1 MTFFTS
7 TELVYARRPPPLGDL
22 VGGFAEHWDISTA
35 DGAIAA
41 TVEESMSALG
51 RAGRFLSNRFAY
63 QQRHRLRIVDPAGG
77 PLLLIVKPPPRLGL
91 EYAEVRDAD
100 GVAAGTVRL
109 IEGSGGLGFYD
120 RGDARLGEA
129 RKNRRTHEMFA
140 ADGSPIGEFAGTATR
155 GGYRFRVAGGLG
167 DPLRSLVRAAPIVAH
182 FLVR

>member
-63 QQRHRLRIVDPAGG
+63 QQRHRLRVVDPAGR

-109 IEGSGGLGFYD
+109 IEGGLGFYD
-120 RGDARLGEA
+120 CGDARLGEA
-129 RKNRRTHEMFA
+129 RKNRRTHEMVA
-140 ADGSPIGEFAGTATR
+140 ADGSAIGEFASTATR
-155 GGYRFRVAGGLG
+155 GEYRLRVADGLG

-182 FLVR
+182 FLLR